1 MVKINKD
8 QKQLDLFEE
17 NKPWKKNGFAT
28 REEWQKAKEWDRAC
42 IHFQQTHGVRRKRMV
57 KPIAKLRI
65 KPNFIQSLL
74 NVVRGKK

>member
-17 NKPWKKNGFAT
+17 NKPWKKNGFTT
-28 REEWQKAKEWDRAC
+28 REEWLKAKEWDRASN
-42 IHFQQTHGVRRKRMV
+42 HFAQTHGVRKARLI
-57 KPIAKLRI
+57 KPKP